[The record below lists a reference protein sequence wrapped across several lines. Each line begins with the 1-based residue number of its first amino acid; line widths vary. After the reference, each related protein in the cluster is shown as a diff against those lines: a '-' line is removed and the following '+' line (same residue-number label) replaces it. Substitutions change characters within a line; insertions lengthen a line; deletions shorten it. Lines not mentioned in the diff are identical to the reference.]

1 MTTPPYC
8 VKLFSFCFCGVF
20 GRVLRYGT
28 RRLLIRVGLFKVRKS
43 LPRVASSFFSFCTFL
58 AVGRSRALS
67 LRRRESTFVLAFS
80 KRTREQAFLSTGG
93 AVHVQSNTGSNTAIW
108 ATHPNVGDFT
118 PRRDPV
124 KHEQTHYKRKPQ
136 THIIRHRLRH
146 TIHIYKETRG
156 VF

>member
-1 MTTPPYC
+1 MIIPPPC

-43 LPRVASSFFSFCTFL
+43 LPRVAFSFSTFL
-58 AVGRSRALS
+58 DGGQSRALS

-124 KHEQTHYKRKPQ
+124 KHEQTHLQAIEPQ
-136 THIIRHRLRH
+136 THIIK
-146 TIHIYKETRG
+146 HIDTYTQCTQRNT
-156 VF
+156 

>member
-1 MTTPPYC
+1 MFLWCVRTRTQVWHKATPHSRGPVQSAQEPSSC
-8 VKLFSFCFCGVF
+8 SFF
-20 GRVLRYGT
+20 
-28 RRLLIRVGLFKVRKS
+28 
-43 LPRVASSFFSFCTFL
+43 FFSFSTFL
-58 AVGRSRALS
+58 DGGQRRALS

-124 KHEQTHYKRKPQ
+124 KHEQTHLQARTTNTYMYYKTYRHID
-136 THIIRHRLRH
+136 THIHNVH
-146 TIHIYKETRG
+146 KETLD